1 MPSKFLSRLQKTKNP
16 SNFITV
22 VSGLPRSG
30 TSMMMQILQAGGMDI
45 LTDFVRGADD
55 DNPKGY
61 YEFER
66 VKKLKEGDTQ
76 WLSEAQG
83 KAVKIVS
90 SLLEY
95 LPGQY
100 SYKIIFIQRDMNE
113 ILASQKQ
120 MLIRRGEPTDK
131 ASDEIMAAIFQQHLS
146 GVKTWLSDKPNVQV
160 LYIQYTDL
168 LQNPKANV
176 DAVVRF
182 LALPLKVQPMYDVP
196 DSKLYRQRH

>member
-1 MPSKFLSRLQKTKNP
+1 MASKFLLRFQKTKYP
-16 SNFITV
+16 SSFITV

-30 TSMMMQILQAGGMDI
+30 TSMMMQILQAGGMEI
-45 LTDFVRGADD
+45 LTDYVRGADD

-66 VKKLKEGDTQ
+66 VKKLKEGDNL
-76 WLSEAQG
+76 WLADAQG

-95 LPGQY
+95 LPEQY
-100 SYKIIFIQRDMNE
+100 SYKIIFMQRDMSE

-131 ASDEIMAAIFQQHLS
+131 ASDEIMAGIFQQHLS
-146 GVKTWLSDKPNVQV
+146 GVQTWLSGKPNLPV

-168 LQNPKANV
+168 LKNPKANV
-176 DAVVRF
+176 DEVVRY
-182 LALPLKVQPMYDVP
+182 LSLPLKIQPMYEVP
-196 DSKLYRQRH
+196 DAKLYRQRN